1 MGLVHLECI
10 KSRLEQ
16 TNYAF
21 CFRKLCL
28 KSIKGEKWNTTPDAF
43 YGRSCLGVGIEGIEL
58 RIEDDGVIAFSS
70 VIAYFLRN

>member
-1 MGLVHLECI
+1 MGLVHLGCI

-16 TNYAF
+16 TDSA
-21 CFRKLCL
+21 LCL